1 MGDQRRRRKT
11 GLLMSKSTIF
21 DVPNDGLDFQD
32 FGSATIAPD
41 VPSGRISPSGA
52 GVQRDDLYAADRQI
66 GSSISGAT
74 QPGGFLSLEYYS
86 GWFDGDTRTVLTRCW
101 RTLVGPVL
109 RENYI
114 EEVLAG
120 APDLYGPFWVPTV
133 LIFSLFLTSS
143 LSTSISAY
151 LAGSSYNYDFTRLG
165 AAVSLVYSYFLG
177 LPCLLWLATKYWAG
191 VSDRSAVD
199 FLGVYGYGSTIW
211 VAVAWLA
218 LIPLTPL
225 RLALVAVGTAIS
237 LAFLILNVYPV
248 LSLSPN
254 KSAHLLL
261 VAAAVLH
268 LALALTLYVGFFKG
282 GSVTLDGCGVRDTS
296 RQHTRRGTRRGRV
309 RVGVK

>member
-1 MGDQRRRRKT
+1 M
-11 GLLMSKSTIF
+11 
-21 DVPNDGLDFQD
+21 
-32 FGSATIAPD
+32 
-41 VPSGRISPSGA
+41 
-52 GVQRDDLYAADRQI
+52 QRDDLYAADRQI

-86 GWFDGDTRTVLTRCW
+86 GWFDVDTRTVLTRCW

-120 APDLYGPFWVPTV
+120 APDLYGEPLTDWVMPARRPADSKLAGPFWVPTV

-211 VAVAWLA
+211 VAVAVSMVWRAA
-218 LIPLTPL
+218 LPTRADRAIHAVA
-225 RLALVAVGTAIS
+225 RLDPSHAAPPRPRRRRYRHIAGVPHLERLPRSVLVAKQVCASVAGRSRCAPS
-237 LAFLILNVYPV
+237 GARSHALRRV
-248 LSLSPN
+248 LQ
-254 KSAHLLL
+254 
-261 VAAAVLH
+261 
-268 LALALTLYVGFFKG
+268 G
-282 GSVTLDGCGVRDTS
+282 
-296 RQHTRRGTRRGRV
+296 RQCYA
-309 RVGVK
+309 